1 MNFKELCFA
10 YPLWLWGNLVI
21 PIVWAFSTVFS
32 RRKLPKHQLEK
43 FIDSHLLPFLLVDHS
58 TKKRFF
64 WKTLLLW
71 SVVWS
76 CLTVA
81 LAGPRW
87 DFREVETFSLDKSL
101 VILLDLSDSMNGDDV
116 KPSRLTRAKQK
127 IEDLINL
134 SKGVK
139 IGLIAFAADPHM
151 IVPITEDKETLR
163 HLLPSLGTDLVHIQ
177 GSRLSLALDMAST
190 MLEAEPGSNKAILV
204 ISDGGFED
212 ASSLSAGKK
221 IAEKGFV
228 IHAMGI
234 GSLEGAPLKNH
245 QGNLMK
251 KNGAVIFSKLEK
263 EKLMGLSEVGK
274 GHYLEAR
281 YSDQDEVVILKD
293 LEKYAEA
300 QVNINKKNRI
310 WEEHFYLFILPLLP
324 VILFWFRRGYILPI
338 FLVFFTLSCKLEASD
353 YFKNS
358 EELGKEAMEQNDYER
373 AIRNFKDPYR
383 AGVAY
388 YRAGN
393 FAEAEKM
400 FLQSSREEVSL
411 QATYNLGNSLA
422 QQQKFKEAIAA
433 YEDVLKKCEGHTK
446 AKENLELVKA
456 MLQEQESSQSE
467 DSKSQ
472 DSNDKEAQNKEGS
485 SSEKESQQENSDSQ
499 NLEDKDKESKEAS
512 SAEEEKKEEHSDP
525 ENEKALEQKSLEEQD
540 ADLWLNQISND
551 PKTFLKNKFYIESK
565 KNGTTKGVDPW

>member
-10 YPLWLWGNLVI
+10 YPLWLWGNLII
-21 PIVWAFSTVFS
+21 PLVWIFVSMFSQ
-32 RRKLPKHQLEK
+32 KKKPNHQLDK
-43 FIDSHLLPFLLVDHS
+43 FIDSHLLPYLVVNHS
-58 TKKRFF
+58 NKKRSF
-64 WKTLLLW
+64 WKPLLLW
-71 SVVWS
+71 SVVWA

-87 DFREVETFSLDKSL
+87 NFREVETFSLDKSL
-101 VILLDLSDSMNGDDV
+101 VILLDLSESMNGEDI

-190 MLEAEPGSNKAILV
+190 MLEAEPGSNKALLV

-212 ASSLSAGKK
+212 TTSLSSAKK
-221 IAEKGFV
+221 LAEKGFI

-234 GSLEGAPLKNH
+234 GSVEGAPLRNH
-245 QGNLMK
+245 QGTLMK
-251 KNGAVIFSKLEK
+251 KNGTVIFSKLEK
-263 EKLMGLSEVGK
+263 DKLKGLSDVGK
-274 GHYLEAR
+274 GHYLEGR
-281 YSDQDEVVILKD
+281 YSDQDEVVILKE
-293 LEKYAEA
+293 LEKHSEA
-300 QVNINKKNRI
+300 QVNISKKNRI
-310 WEEHFYLFILPLLP
+310 WEEHFYLLILPLLP
-324 VILFWFRRGYILPI
+324 LILLWFRRGYVLPI
-338 FLVFFTLSCKLEASD
+338 LLGFFLSVFKLEASDALD

-358 EELGKEAMEQNDYER
+358 EELGKEAMEKNDYETALR
-373 AIRNFKDPYR
+373 HFKDPYR

-400 FLQSSREEVSL
+400 FLLSSKEEVSL
-411 QATYNLGNSLA
+411 QAAYNLGNSLA
-422 QQQKFKEAIAA
+422 QQQKFKEAIVA
-433 YEDVLKKCEGHTK
+433 YEDGLTKCEGHVK
-446 AKENLELVKA
+446 AKENLELIKA
-456 MLQEQESSQSE
+456 MLEEQESSQSD
-467 DSKSQ
+467 DSKDK
-472 DSNDKEAQNKEGS
+472 DSQNKEES
-485 SSEKESQQENSDSQ
+485 SSEDEKSDSE
-499 NLEDKDKESKEAS
+499 NLEDKDKESSEDTS
-512 SAEEEKKEEHSDP
+512 DQEEKPEEHADP
-525 ENEKALEQKSLEEQD
+525 ENINTKKEKSLEEQD